1 MGRFF
6 RGAIEL
12 SASSLKGTFK
22 LLRLRLNPRPYNKL
36 DKEVRDFKD
45 L

>member
-1 MGRFF
+1 MKFGIGSF
-6 RGAIEL
+6 
-12 SASSLKGTFK
+12 KGTFE

-36 DKEVRDFKD
+36 DKEVEDFRD

>member
-6 RGAIEL
+6 RGVTEL
-12 SASSLKGTFK
+12 STSSLKRTFK

-36 DKEVRDFKD
+36 DKKVKDFKD

>member
-12 SASSLKGTFK
+12 SISSLKETFK
-22 LLRLRLNPRPYNKL
+22 LLYLKLDLRPYNKL
-36 DKEVRDFKD
+36 DKEVKD
-45 L
+45 LKDL

>member
-6 RGAIEL
+6 RGIIKFNIG
-12 SASSLKGTFK
+12 SFKGTLK
-22 LLRLRLNPRPYNKL
+22 LLRLRLNLKPYNKL
-36 DKEVRDFKD
+36 DKEVKDFRD

>member
-6 RGAIEL
+6 REATEL

-22 LLRLRLNPRPYNKL
+22 LLYLRLNPGPYNKL
-36 DKEVRDFKD
+36 DKEVRDFED